1 MIKIALVLSTLILG
15 IFGFVIADA
24 YSYTALIN
32 SQESYQVL
40 SGQWALVGTELVIGS
55 FVLAIGFIIHSR
67 KK

>member
-40 SGQWALVGTELVIGS
+40 SGQWALVGTELVSGS

>member
-1 MIKIALVLSTLILG
+1 MVKIALVISILILG

-24 YSYTALIN
+24 YSYTAIIN
-32 SQESYQVL
+32 DQENYKVL

-55 FVLAIGFIIHSR
+55 LVLAVGFIIRLR

>member
-1 MIKIALVLSTLILG
+1 MVKVALVLSTLILG

-32 SQESYQVL
+32 DQENYNVL

-55 FVLAIGFIIHSR
+55 LALAVGFIIHSR

>member
-1 MIKIALVLSTLILG
+1 MVKVALVISTLILG

-32 SQESYQVL
+32 DQENYNVL

-55 FVLAIGFIIHSR
+55 LILALVFIIKSR
-67 KK
+67 KR

>member
-1 MIKIALVLSTLILG
+1 MVKIALVLSILILG

-24 YSYTALIN
+24 YNYTAIIN
-32 SQESYQVL
+32 DQENYIGL
-40 SGQWALVGTELVIGS
+40 SAQWALVGTELVIGS

>member
-1 MIKIALVLSTLILG
+1 MIKIALVISTLILG
-15 IFGFVIADA
+15 VFSFVIADA
-24 YSYTALIN
+24 YRYTSLIN
-32 SQESYQVL
+32 DQESYKVF

>member
-1 MIKIALVLSTLILG
+1 MIKIALVISTLILG

-32 SQESYQVL
+32 DQEKYNVL

-55 FVLAIGFIIHSR
+55 LVLAVGFIIHSR

>member
-1 MIKIALVLSTLILG
+1 MVKIALVLSTLILG

-24 YSYTALIN
+24 YNYTAIIN
-32 SQESYQVL
+32 DQENYNVL
-40 SGQWALVGTELVIGS
+40 SGQWSLVGTQFVIGS

>member
-1 MIKIALVLSTLILG
+1 MVKIALVLSTLILG
-15 IFGFVIADA
+15 IFSFVIADV